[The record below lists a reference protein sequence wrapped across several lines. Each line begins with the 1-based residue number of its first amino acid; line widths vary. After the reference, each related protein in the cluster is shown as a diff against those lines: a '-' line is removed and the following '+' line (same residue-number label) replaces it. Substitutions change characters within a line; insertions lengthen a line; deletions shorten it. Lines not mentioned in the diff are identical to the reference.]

1 MRIHICL
8 FALALSAGEP
18 PQSIHGVVL
27 DPSARPVEG
36 ARVQCGGSTAYTNLD
51 GRFELATDGCDA
63 TIQKEGFLTLN
74 SHLAP
79 GEDLR
84 FTLEIAGPVESVLVS
99 ATRAQATPEQAA
111 VAANV
116 VTGVQFQARNFINVP
131 DMLREL
137 PDMTI
142 YDSGRRGGETS
153 IFTRGSSS
161 TSTLFLLDGVPLNDP
176 GGQIN
181 LAHLTSTDIDRM
193 EAVRGPESILFGA
206 EAADGVVQLFT
217 KRGNPEA
224 TLPHGFV
231 SFEEGN
237 FQTDRWMAGING
249 GLFGRLDYSLA
260 ADELHTGGEFQN
272 DFYRNNTGSAN
283 VGYRISDA
291 TQIRGIFR
299 VYDAHVGTPG
309 QVAYDAIDYFANEQT
324 RDESLSFRV
333 DDSRGSKYFQT
344 LSFSYH
350 RLHDLFNENEPY
362 SSQNLA
368 ALLRDVPDGAFPATY
383 FVALLDPN
391 NLPAQVPAG
400 TRISLATAYFGPY
413 GSLNITERK
422 TVDYQ
427 GTLAQNAGALVFGYD
442 YQDQSGNVSGTPAS
456 RNHNGI
462 FVNEQYSFGSR
473 LYISAG
479 ARYEHSSA
487 FGGEF
492 VPRAGLGY
500 RLAGEHG
507 ASTSTYFRLSAGR
520 GISEPSL
527 YENYIQSPY
536 AVGNP
541 NLKPEK
547 TNSYEA
553 AIVEEWWHRRVRSEV
568 ATFRNSFKDLITFVG
583 ESWQNVEASW
593 ARGVEFSSEAR
604 LPLNLLV
611 SGNYTRLYTD
621 ITSSVSPVDS
631 DTGVGQTLL
640 RRAPN
645 SGSVSISYT
654 PKRWTVV
661 AGANIVG
668 VRHDSDFL
676 FGINR
681 NPAYQNVFLSASYT
695 LSKHFTPVLRI
706 DNLLNENYQ
715 EVLGYTALSR
725 SIMGGLRI
733 GW

>member
-1 MRIHICL
+1 MRIIYSCL
-8 FALALSAGEP
+8 FALALAAGEP
-18 PQSIHGVVL
+18 TNSIHGVVL
-27 DPSARPVEG
+27 DPSGRPIQG
-36 ARVQCGGSTAYTNLD
+36 ARVQCGGTTVYTNLD
-51 GRFELATDGCDA
+51 GRFEVADTCDA
-63 TIQKEGFLTLN
+63 SIQKEGFQTRQA
-74 SHLAP
+74 HLAA
-79 GEDLR
+79 GEEPR
-84 FTLEIAGPVESVLVS
+84 FTLDIAGPEESVLVS

-116 VTGVQFQARNFINVP
+116 VTGAQLAARDFVNIA

-142 YDSGRRGGETS
+142 SDSGQRGNETS

-161 TSTLFLLDGVPLNDP
+161 TSTLVLLDGVPLNDP

-181 LAHLTSTDIDRM
+181 LAHLTSTDIDRV
-193 EAVRGPESILFGA
+193 EAVRGPESVLFGA

-217 KRGNPEA
+217 KRGDPEA
-224 TLPHGFV
+224 TVPHGFV

-237 FQTDRWMAGING
+237 FQTDRWMAGLNG

-260 ADELHTGGEFQN
+260 ADEIHSAGDFPN

-283 VGYRISDA
+283 IGYRISNA

-309 QVAYDAIDYFANEQT
+309 QTAYDAIDTFANEQT
-324 RDESLSFRV
+324 RDESLAFRV

-362 SSQNLA
+362 GSQNLA
-368 ALLRDVPDGAFPATY
+368 ALLRSVPDGAFPATY
-383 FVALLDPN
+383 LVTLLNPN
-391 NLPAQVPAG
+391 NLPTQVPAG
-400 TRISLATAYFGPY
+400 TFISQATAYFGPY

-427 GTLAQNAGALVFGYD
+427 GTLAQNSGALVFGYD

-456 RNHNGI
+456 RDHNGV

-473 LYISAG
+473 LYVSAG

-487 FGGEF
+487 FGSEF
-492 VPRAGLGY
+492 IPRAGLGY
-500 RLAGEHG
+500 RLLGEHG
-507 ASTSTYFRLSAGR
+507 ASTSTYLRLSASR
-520 GISEPSL
+520 GVSEPSL

-547 TNSYEA
+547 TNTYEA
-553 AIVEEWWHRRVRSEV
+553 AIVEEWWHRRVRTEV
-568 ATFRNSFKDLITFVG
+568 AAFRSSFTDLITFVG

-604 LPLNLLV
+604 LPRNILI

-621 ITSSVSPVDS
+621 ITNSVSPVDS

-645 SGSVSISYT
+645 SGSVSVAYT

-681 NPAYQNVFLSASYT
+681 NPAYQNVFFSASYT
-695 LSKHFTPVLRI
+695 LSKHFTPIVRI

-715 EVLGYTALSR
+715 EVLGYQALSR
-725 SIMGGLRI
+725 SVMGGVRI